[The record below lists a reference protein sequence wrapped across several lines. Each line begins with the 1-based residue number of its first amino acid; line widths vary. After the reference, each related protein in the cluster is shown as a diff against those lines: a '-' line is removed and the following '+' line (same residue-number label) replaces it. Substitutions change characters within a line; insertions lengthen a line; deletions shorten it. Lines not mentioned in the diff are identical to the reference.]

1 MTERCVKNMLKL
13 YFVLK
18 RRQLA
23 NGSWINFLL
32 WQRFLAHSVVLVIF
46 CRSVR
51 RCTRSAT
58 IVVQCYVQN
67 KLQIISIFD
76 IREGPQKM

>member
-1 MTERCVKNMLKL
+1 MCQKYVKIIFRVKKEATSERILD
-13 YFVLK
+13 
-18 RRQLA
+18 
-23 NGSWINFLL
+23 NFLL

-46 CRSVR
+46 CGSVR

-67 KLQIISIFD
+67 KLQIIGNQPEDSSS
-76 IREGPQKM
+76 